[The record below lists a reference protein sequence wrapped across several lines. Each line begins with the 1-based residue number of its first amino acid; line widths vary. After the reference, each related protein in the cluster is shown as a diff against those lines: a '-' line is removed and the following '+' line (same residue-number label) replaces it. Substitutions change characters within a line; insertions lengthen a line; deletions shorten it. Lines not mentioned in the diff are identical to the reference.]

1 MNHFHISAA
10 FCFLVASASGTVAA
24 DIQTGREL
32 ARQCSVC
39 HGKEGVSNDPEVPII
54 AGQHAFY
61 IEKSLKD
68 YRSGARQDR
77 RMTLI
82 AQPLTDDEISDLAA
96 WFEAIK
102 ITVELP
108 EIQ

>member
-1 MNHFHISAA
+1 MTRILFAL
-10 FCFLVASASGTVAA
+10 LVAFLWIGTSALSN
-24 DIQTGREL
+24 DIENGQKL

-39 HGKEGVSNDPEVPII
+39 HGREGVSNDPEVPII

-61 IEKSLKD
+61 LEKSLKD

-82 AQPLTDDEISDLAA
+82 VEPLTDEQISDLAA
-96 WFEAIK
+96 WFASIEFS
-102 ITVELP
+102 VGQP
-108 EIQ
+108 

>member
-1 MNHFHISAA
+1 MTRILFAL
-10 FCFLVASASGTVAA
+10 LVALPWIGTSALSD
-24 DIQTGREL
+24 DIENGQKL

-39 HGKEGVSNDPEVPII
+39 HGRAGGSNDPEVPII

-61 IEKSLKD
+61 LEKSLKD

-82 AQPLTDDEISDLAA
+82 AEPLTDEQISDLAA
-96 WFEAIK
+96 WFASLDRAIDAN
-102 ITVELP
+102 
-108 EIQ
+108 